1 MKVNSVYVYSPFLVF
16 SSFVTYLDNKLH
28 VGKLQAPEKKPG
40 DRMEVSK
47 SIYNENGIQL
57 ILKISIKLV
66 KDPVAVRVGM
76 TVIELQTFNV
86 QVVTSF
92 IQAGG
97 LEFLYKVMNEH
108 PRDDYLSVAMPKFLN
123 KVLSLGAAAAISEI
137 RDEAVNLQLCVKC
150 QETLARSK
158 NASATIGMKKLP
170 TTASRVSRV
179 LMFMENYLK
188 TKIVQCSG
196 LDALIFYSRN
206 ADCHMSIR
214 ETKTIE
220 IVCKSLAE
228 YKDDPD
234 VVWRACL
241 ALTQFALIGE
251 ENSFDIVQYN
261 VHDLVAESF
270 HLPEFMEEPRVQQ
283 QILWVFNSLLQ
294 GFKASRRIH
303 QSEICMKLF
312 NFLLQKREDD
322 IKATAYSTANKFVPY
337 HLVTPVRI
345 REFVRETK
353 GEVLVEAEPR
363 KKKKKRKKRY
373 KEDNIPRFGTT
384 HEDFKKGTK
393 GLIESPS
400 SSPSNSRPNSRH

>member
-1 MKVNSVYVYSPFLVF
+1 
-16 SSFVTYLDNKLH
+16 
-28 VGKLQAPEKKPG
+28 
-40 DRMEVSK
+40 MEVSK
-47 SIYNENGIQL
+47 AIFNENGIQL

-123 KVLSLGAAAAISEI
+123 TVLSLGAAAAISEI
-137 RDEAVNLQLCVKC
+137 KDEAVNLQLCVKC
-150 QETLARSK
+150 QETLARTK
-158 NASATIGMKKLP
+158 NASATIGVKKLP

-179 LMFMENYLK
+179 LMFMENYQK

-206 ADCHMSIR
+206 ADCYVSIR

-220 IVCKSLAE
+220 TVCKAINE

-234 VVWRACL
+234 VLWRACL
-241 ALTQFALIGE
+241 ALTQFALIDDE
-251 ENSFDIVQYN
+251 TCFEIVQYN
-261 VHDLVAESF
+261 IHDVIAEAF
-270 HLPEFMEEPRVQQ
+270 HLPEFEEENRVRQ
-283 QILWVFNSLLQ
+283 QILWLFNSLLK
-294 GFKASRRIH
+294 GFKARRRIH
-303 QSEICMKLF
+303 QSVLCMTLF
-312 NFLLQKREDD
+312 KFLLQKREDD

-337 HLVTPVRI
+337 HLIAPVRI
-345 REFVRETK
+345 REFVRETR
-353 GEVLVEAEPR
+353 GEVLVEAEPT

-373 KEDNIPRFGTT
+373 KEDIPPRFGTT
-384 HEDFKKGTK
+384 NEDFKKGTK
-393 GLIESPS
+393 GLIGSPD